1 MESMRSFG
9 MVSTPVLSFFFFF
22 FQLLIAHSFL
32 AQELSMAQDMEL
44 ERSQGEDEIET
55 KT

>member
-1 MESMRSFG
+1 
-9 MVSTPVLSFFFFF
+9 
-22 FQLLIAHSFL
+22 LIAHSFL